1 MLTKVIFIFACIFL
15 QNIFLI
21 NSVLSAD
28 EYIEVDKIIAVVET
42 RTITKLEL
50 NTKKEEIKQLLLQQG
65 KDVPSDKEITKLSLD
80 ALITEKLVTEYG
92 ITRGINI
99 SGEQVNNV
107 MENIAESN
115 NLSIEEFI
123 KENNLH
129 ISVGIRN

>member
-50 NTKKEEIKQLLLQQG
+50 NTKKGETKQLLLQQG
-65 KDVPSDKEITKLSLD
+65 KDIPSDKEITKLSLE

-92 ITRGINI
+92 IMRGINI

-107 MENIAESN
+107 MENIAKSN

-123 KENNLH
+123 KE
-129 ISVGIRN
+129 IERDGSS

>member
-50 NTKKEEIKQLLLQQG
+50 NTKKGEIKQLLLQQG
-65 KDVPSDKEITKLSLD
+65 KDVPSDKEIQNYLL
-80 ALITEKLVTEYG
+80 
-92 ITRGINI
+92 
-99 SGEQVNNV
+99 
-107 MENIAESN
+107 M
-115 NLSIEEFI
+115 
-123 KENNLH
+123 H
-129 ISVGIRN
+129 